1 MAGVLTPGGYA
12 SQNQF
17 ISEQFTQ
24 FVSRAKNQRV
34 AVWLAPPFLEHGKTG
49 RHVGIDTHMVEAN
62 RDPEEVLCEALR
74 VLLRYVRETP
84 QLGHWHEVLPGIL
97 HRPEKSQD
105 ASLLP
110 AQELSTS
117 THIPA
122 SDEP

>member
-1 MAGVLTPGGYA
+1 VVTSRLCWLLLIGVRYGLQSRKHEGHALLRADTNAIRGGDTPFSVLSA
-12 SQNQF
+12 
-17 ISEQFTQ
+17 
-24 FVSRAKNQRV
+24 A
-34 AVWLAPPFLEHGKTG
+34 HG
-49 RHVGIDTHMVEAN
+49 IADTHMVEAN

-84 QLGHWHEVLPGIL
+84 ELGHSHEVLPGIP
-97 HRPEKSQD
+97 HRPEKSRD

-110 AQELSTS
+110 AQKLSTL